1 MRFSF
6 ARAAGPGGQNV
17 NKVNSK
23 AILAWSINEERGH
36 RITIEK
42 HGAWTT
48 WAAVG
53 THEVCNK
60 RLFLELAEELG
71 TSVTWDVANA

>member
-1 MRFSF
+1 M
-6 ARAAGPGGQNV
+6 
-17 NKVNSK
+17 
-23 AILAWSINEERGH
+23 
-36 RITIEK
+36 
-42 HGAWTT
+42 T

-53 THEVCNK
+53 TNEVCNK